1 MKLGL
6 LIPLVSRYST
16 PKFIRTLGEV
26 AERLQFTSIWVGEH
40 PVMFD
45 EQESKY
51 PMAES
56 LGTDGQMLG
65 TPEGRVELCPFT
77 ALAFLAAITSKVRL
91 GTATIVMPQRNPV
104 YTALEAANVDWL
116 SNGRLDLGVG
126 VGWCKEEFQVMGA
139 PFENRGPR
147 SGSYVEVMKRIWCD
161 EVSTYKDEFY
171 DLIPC
176 RAYPKPIQK
185 PHPPVIIAGH
195 VPATFRRIAAQGD
208 GWWTIDNT
216 PAQLMPQLE
225 QLKAELAKRGRS
237 MAELAFVA
245 SPYPHKADLKMIQDY
260 AALGVT
266 ELVLMAYPEQPDK
279 LETLLV
285 DLAKQYMDP
294 AAPGHARL
302 T

>member
-1 MKLGL
+1 M
-6 LIPLVSRYST
+6 
-16 PKFIRTLGEV
+16 
-26 AERLQFTSIWVGEH
+26 
-40 PVMFD
+40 MFD
-45 EQESKY
+45 QQESKY

-65 TPEGRVELCPFT
+65 SPEGRVELCPFT
-77 ALAFLAAITSKVRL
+77 ALAFLAAITSKIRL

-139 PFENRGPR
+139 PFENRGAR

-185 PHPPVIIAGH
+185 PHPPVVIAGH
-195 VPATFRRIAAQGD
+195 VAATFKRIAAQGD

-216 PAQLMPQLE
+216 PEQLKPQLE
-225 QLKAELAKRGRS
+225 QLKGEMAKRGRS
-237 MAELAFVA
+237 MSELSFVA
-245 SPYPHKADLKMIQDY
+245 SPYPHKADLNMIQDY

-266 ELVLMAYPEQPDK
+266 ELVIMAYPEEPDQLDK
-279 LETLLV
+279 LLEEI
-285 DLAKQYMDP
+285 AEKYMDP
-294 AAPGHARL
+294 SAPGYARL
-302 T
+302 K

>member
-6 LIPLVSRYST
+6 LIPLISRYAT
-16 PKFIRTLGEV
+16 PDFIRTLGV
-26 AERLQFTSIWVGEH
+26 TAERLQFQTIWVGEH
-40 PVMFD
+40 SVMFD
-45 EQESKY
+45 QQDSKY

-56 LGTDGQMLG
+56 LGTDGTMLG

-77 ALAFLAAITSKVRL
+77 ALAYLAAITSKVRL

-104 YTALEAANVDWL
+104 YTALEASNVDWL
-116 SNGRLDLGVG
+116 SKGRLDLGVG

-139 PFENRGPR
+139 PFENRGAR
-147 SGSYVEVMKRIWCD
+147 SGAYVEVMKRLWCD

-171 DLIPC
+171 DMLPC

-195 VPATFRRIAAQGD
+195 VAATFKRIAAQGD

-216 PAQLMPQLE
+216 PEQLQPQLE
-225 QLKAELAKRGRS
+225 QLKAELAKKGRQ
-237 MAELAFVA
+237 MRDLKFVA
-245 SPYPHKADLKMIQDY
+245 SPYPHKADLAMVQAY

-266 ELVLMAYPEQPDK
+266 ELVLMAYPDDPNQVEGL
-279 LETLLV
+279 LE
-285 DLAKQYMDP
+285 DLARRYMDP
-294 AAPGHARL
+294 AAPGMARL
-302 T
+302 R